1 MMYFLCSLV
10 QILVEILSE
19 SMDGGSSLQEN
30 GYPERDSSSM
40 LIDASGTTENTSNYY
55 TSPSS
60 ELDNNT
66 TATTATATANNTM
79 HGTNHIATR
88 GAGPVGLTGLLNLGN
103 TCFMNSAI
111 QCLVHT
117 PEFAKYFR
125 EDYHR
130 EINWQNPLGMVVS
143 IQLPFD
149 TALPFYLDIV
159 LFFFCTHVK
168 VRCCNLRVLLY
179 LLLPTK
185 TGLF

>member
-1 MMYFLCSLV
+1 
-10 QILVEILSE
+10 
-19 SMDGGSSLQEN
+19 MDGTSSLQEN

-66 TATTATATANNTM
+66 TATTATANNNSM
-79 HGTNHIATR
+79 QGTNHIATR
-88 GAGPVGLTGLLNLGN
+88 GVGSGPVGLTGLLNLGN

-143 IQLPFD
+143 IRLTN
-149 TALPFYLDIV
+149 TALFFHLENS
-159 LFFFCTHVK
+159 FFFSDMFGEMLSFK
-168 VRCCNLRVLLY
+168 SFDLFVLTY
-179 LLLPTK
+179 
-185 TGLF
+185 